1 MKEPLGLGMRNQII
15 LSRTSRFVGSLEEEK
30 VSLAWIWMGPMF
42 MLQLERVLKGFML
55 PSKGSETDQSWSTL
69 PKSMKY
75 AAHSISDQ
83 TNAKHDDRFIVLKCV
98 HDNNF
103 HVVCFKIGILLYL
116 VVLTVFK
123 DNFNQLHPFLPVAIL
138 RQF

>member
-1 MKEPLGLGMRNQII
+1 MLPYTCIATISLEVGMKEPLGLGMRNQII

-55 PSKGSETDQSWSTL
+55 PSKGSETHQSWSTL
-69 PKSMKY
+69 PKSVKY

-83 TNAKHDDRFIVLKCV
+83 TNTKHDDRFIV
-98 HDNNF
+98 
-103 HVVCFKIGILLYL
+103 
-116 VVLTVFK
+116 
-123 DNFNQLHPFLPVAIL
+123 FNICLQGEKTRAAA
-138 RQF
+138 